1 LADVTPQVLEALA
14 DAQRFPNLA
23 ALSYT
28 TFGTHASP
36 PHCWVITPLS
46 CAITRALTGG
56 GWPDAY
62 ADEDND
68 DEDEANKPSDLEV
81 QCLDAFLRRRPYVRY
96 PPATIF

>member
-1 LADVTPQVLEALA
+1 MRSGSPISLPFPTPLLV
-14 DAQRFPNLA
+14 RTPP
-23 ALSYT
+23 
-28 TFGTHASP
+28 P

-81 QCLDAFLRRRPYVRY
+81 QCLDAFLRCRPYVRY
-96 PPATIF
+96 PPLHPLFFF